1 MFFLHEQK
9 KPNFLKGTA
18 ILAATV
24 VFVKVIGAIYQ
35 IPIIRILGDEG
46 AGYFHVTYMVYG
58 LLLAIS
64 TAGVPVAL
72 SRLVSS
78 AAARENTPLIK
89 RYYSVAMQAIAVIGV
104 AVMFLMFFFADNL
117 AGFMGSSL
125 AATGIRVLSPAVYF
139 VCIIS
144 VYRGYAQ
151 GYQDMIPTAASQV
164 IEVVSKA
171 VIGLAVAFYLA
182 RMGYQSQYVS
192 AGAITGVTIG
202 LGLCIPVMMW
212 YKRKIDR
219 RFNDSDATK
228 FTNEAKLSNEEKLT
242 NEAKLTNESTPP
254 NEAKLTN
261 EKLSDLPS
269 RRHALLRFLKVSIT
283 ISLSASF
290 MSIMGVIDTSVVSNR
305 LQSALMLTESEAM
318 AQLGIFRKGLSLYNL
333 PPSLVVPLA
342 VSIIPAIAA
351 AIARKNKDESS
362 SIMQSSFKLT
372 NLFAMPACAG
382 IMVLAGPILKALY
395 YDPAQTSETV
405 ATMTTILF
413 ILGAASYFVCLQ
425 HMTIATLQANGY
437 ERVALLTFPV
447 GAVVRITL
455 SYFLVANPDIGII
468 GSPIATLACFTI
480 IVILNI
486 IFITVK
492 IGARMKIISGFI
504 KPLVCA
510 LIMAAVA
517 YLTYEG
523 IYWLGSG
530 IIGTGVNA
538 VRLYLAISIMIGI
551 IIYIVLIALSKAITK
566 EDLLYVPKGE
576 KLAKLL
582 RVR

>member
-1 MFFLHEQK
+1 MQETK

-24 VFVKVIGAIYQ
+24 VFVKIIGAIYQ
-35 IPIIRILGDEG
+35 IPILRILGDEG

-78 AAARENTPLIK
+78 AAARENTALIK
-89 RYYSVAMQAIAVIGV
+89 RYYSVAMPAIIVIGIAVMC
-104 AVMFLMFFFADNL
+104 AMFFFAGGL
-117 AGFMGSSL
+117 ADFMGSSL
-125 AATGIRVLSPAVYF
+125 AATGIRVLAPAVFF
-139 VCIIS
+139 VCMIS

-151 GYQDMIPTAASQV
+151 GFQDMIPTAASQV

-171 VIGLAVAFYLA
+171 VFGLAVAFYLA
-182 RMGYQSQYVS
+182 RTGYASQYVS

-212 YKRKIDR
+212 HKRRIDK
-219 RFNDSDATK
+219 RFILIDKNEIEPSDTI
-228 FTNEAKLSNEEKLT
+228 EE
-242 NEAKLTNESTPP
+242 EI
-254 NEAKLTN
+254 
-261 EKLSDLPS
+261 PS
-269 RRHALLRFLKVSIT
+269 RRRALLRFLKVSIP

-290 MSIMGVIDTSVVSNR
+290 MSIMGVVDTSVVSNR

-318 AQLGIFRKGLSLYNL
+318 AQLGIFRKGISIYNL

-351 AIARKNKDESS
+351 AIAQKRRDEANI
-362 SIMQSSFKLT
+362 IMQSSIKLT

-395 YDPAQTSETV
+395 HDPRQSPETV
-405 ATMTTILF
+405 ATMTTILVL
-413 ILGAASYFVCLQ
+413 LGAASYFVCLQ
-425 HMTIATLQANGY
+425 HMTIATLQANGF
-437 ERVALLTFPV
+437 ERVSLITFPV
-447 GAVVRITL
+447 GAVVRISL
-455 SYFLVANPDIGII
+455 SYFLVAIPSIGII
-468 GSPIATLACFTI
+468 GSPIATLACFAAI
-480 IVILNI
+480 SALNI
-486 IFITVK
+486 VFIMIKVK
-492 IGARMKIISGFI
+492 THMKVISCFV
-504 KPLVCA
+504 KPLMCA
-510 LIMAAVA
+510 SIMAAVA
-517 YLTYEG
+517 FLVYTG
-523 IYWLGSG
+523 SNKLGLRIFSSDV
-530 IIGTGVNA
+530 TA
-538 VRLYLAISIMIGI
+538 VRFSLAVAVLVGILVYLAL
-551 IIYIVLIALSKAITK
+551 IVLTRAISR

-576 KLAKLL
+576 KLAKVL

>member
-1 MFFLHEQK
+1 MLEQK

-24 VFVKVIGAIYQ
+24 VFVKIIGAIYQ

-46 AGYFHVTYMVYG
+46 AGYFHVTYAVYG

-89 RYYSVAMQAIAVIGV
+89 RYYCVAMPAIIVIGII
-104 AVMFLMFFFADNL
+104 VMSIMFFFADWL
-117 AGFMGSSL
+117 AGLMGSSL
-125 AATGIRVLSPAVYF
+125 AATGMRVLAPAVFF

-151 GYQDMIPTAASQV
+151 GYQDMIPTAASQI

-171 VIGLAVAFYLA
+171 VFGLAVAFYLA
-182 RMGYQSQYVS
+182 RMGYQAQYVS

-212 YKRKIDR
+212 YKRKIDK
-219 RFNDSDATK
+219 RFSASSDTG
-228 FTNEAKLSNEEKLT
+228 
-242 NEAKLTNESTPP
+242 
-254 NEAKLTN
+254 N
-261 EKLSDLPS
+261 EKSEASETKVDDKSTDLPN
-269 RRHALLRFLKVSIT
+269 RKQALLRFLKVSIT

-318 AQLGIFRKGLSLYNL
+318 AQLGIFRKGISLYNL

-351 AIARKNKDESS
+351 AIAKKNNDEACV
-362 SIMQSSFKLT
+362 IMQSSVKLT

-395 YDPAQTSETV
+395 YDPSQTPETV

-437 ERVALLTFPV
+437 ERVALMTFPI
-447 GAVVRITL
+447 GAIVRISL
-455 SYFLVANPDIGII
+455 SYFLVADPNIGIV
-468 GSPIATLACFTI
+468 GSPIATLTCFAVI
-480 IVILNI
+480 SILNI

-492 IGARMKIISGFI
+492 IKARMKFISGFI

-510 LIMAAVA
+510 LLMAAAA
-517 YLTYEG
+517 YFTFEG
-523 IYWLGSG
+523 LSYLGSG
-530 IIGTGVNA
+530 MVGTGVNA
-538 VRLYLAISIMIGI
+538 VRLYLAVSILVGV
-551 IIYIVLIALSKAITK
+551 IVYMALVVLTRAITK